1 MIPLSGALADDCEL
15 ATAHVYLFHYDYDH
29 VA

>member
-15 ATAHVYLFHYDYDH
+15 ATVYVYLFHYDYDH